1 MYKKQ
6 VQIKESNYQLEKMV
20 YPMVFEHF
28 FRMMFGVM
36 DTYVLSGY
44 KDVAAAAV
52 GYANQL
58 LDIIYILFQV
68 AVTGTTILLAQAIG
82 ARREKEAKEIC
93 CAAIW
98 LGICGSGVL
107 VICLAV
113 FRSTLLKY
121 WNLDATLLDYAGD
134 YLDIMN
140 TNMIFVAIFTIV
152 AAIFRSY
159 GKTLAISVI
168 GVVGNVINLLG
179 DLLVRYG
186 VIQVMGMVKDVAMVT
201 VIANVITVLLAG
213 VVSLGGRKLQVFHI
227 PRKKIVVEIL
237 RLGIPSAG
245 ESFAYKTS
253 QLVITSMI
261 AVLGVQA
268 LAAKTYGLT
277 ISKILVIIPK
287 SIATSAGVLVGVQM
301 GKGNIGK
308 VKEVVSRCLK
318 KGGWVVIWS
327 NIIVLVFG
335 KTIIRQ
341 FTQDEEIVKLAYVFL
356 CMEGITMLLKKE
368 NLILGNALRAVKDI
382 YFPVRIGI
390 MSMWI
395 VGVGCA
401 YLFGIYWNM
410 GLAGMCFAFFIDEGI
425 RAICM
430 KQRWR
435 KKMDVGNNISGEE
448 VGMNGKK

>member
-6 VQIKESNYQLEKMV
+6 VQIQESNYQLEKMV
-20 YPMVFEHF
+20 YPMAFEHF

-107 VICLAV
+107 VICLTV
-113 FRSTLLKY
+113 FRGTLLKY

-186 VIQVMGMVKDVAMVT
+186 IIQVMGMVKDVAMVT
-201 VIANVITVLLAG
+201 VCLL
-213 VVSLGGRKLQVFHI
+213 
-227 PRKKIVVEIL
+227 
-237 RLGIPSAG
+237 
-245 ESFAYKTS
+245 YTS
-253 QLVITSMI
+253 D
-261 AVLGVQA
+261 
-268 LAAKTYGLT
+268 AA
-277 ISKILVIIPK
+277 
-287 SIATSAGVLVGVQM
+287 
-301 GKGNIGK
+301 
-308 VKEVVSRCLK
+308 
-318 KGGWVVIWS
+318 
-327 NIIVLVFG
+327 
-335 KTIIRQ
+335 
-341 FTQDEEIVKLAYVFL
+341 DEL
-356 CMEGITMLLKKE
+356 
-368 NLILGNALRAVKDI
+368 
-382 YFPVRIGI
+382 
-390 MSMWI
+390 
-395 VGVGCA
+395 
-401 YLFGIYWNM
+401 
-410 GLAGMCFAFFIDEGI
+410 
-425 RAICM
+425 
-430 KQRWR
+430 
-435 KKMDVGNNISGEE
+435 
-448 VGMNGKK
+448 